1 MFLVIINVE
10 NSWVAVEQLLNI
22 LLTFLFLF
30 ELIDE

>member
-1 MFLVIINVE
+1 MFLIIINVE